1 MIFLAMTLKA
11 QAMKVK
17 INKGCI
23 KLESFCSSKAI
34 TNKMKRQPTEWEKI
48 FASHLSDKGLIS
60 KIRKELIQLNSKITI
75 QWKKWTE
82 DLTFFSQEGIQMAN
96 RYMKK
101 CLASLIIREM
111 QIKTTMGYN
120 LTLVRRATV
129 KKTKDNMCW

>member
-1 MIFLAMTLKA
+1 
-11 QAMKVK
+11 
-17 INKGCI
+17 
-23 KLESFCSSKAI
+23 
-34 TNKMKRQPTEWEKI
+34 MKRQPTEWEKI

-60 KIRKELIQLNSKITI
+60 KTRKELIQLNSKITI

-129 KKTKDNMCW
+129 KKTKDNTCW